1 MVRSAVLYLFII
13 TVLVKAPFDY
23 YFGIHHQILTIVQ
36 VGCIL
41 SFLARSKITFR
52 GLDLASLAFFSVL
65 GVITVL
71 PYGDAAPQVTTALT
85 IAVILIFVPKAI
97 AGLPRKELQRFSGAV
112 SILFICTT
120 VVSVVQLTN
129 TNLSVIYN
137 NFGGNIVSSN
147 GYGLLRVTGGTG
159 GTVID
164 YAAYIVVHSLFL
176 TFTWKWQ
183 RFRLVQ
189 ILCIGVA
196 SYSCFSR
203 AVFLA
208 GAVGFLIWL
217 LFRYQSRFWVV
228 SLALTPITL
237 LLGMTVLNFFV
248 EQNSQIAGTSDV
260 FRVQQWALATGKIS
274 GLDWLFG
281 VEFGRNIGVATS
293 GTKEIGDG
301 AALSILYDTGL
312 IGLALVGSIVW
323 RHLALAAADT
333 NKFMMA
339 VVMLGILAVVNSGLL
354 KVFVVMI
361 TAASFGVAM
370 GLQRVQAVSIRCSA
384 RKV

>member
-1 MVRSAVLYLFII
+1 MRRAVLYLFII
-13 TVLVKAPFDY
+13 IALVKAPFDY

-41 SFLARSKITFR
+41 SFLASSKITYR

-65 GVITVL
+65 GVITGL
-71 PYGDAAPQVTTALT
+71 TYGDAALQVTTAFT
-85 IAVILIFVPKAI
+85 IAVILIFVPRAV
-97 AGLPRKELQRFSGAV
+97 ARLPRKELLRFSGAV

-120 VVSVVQLTN
+120 LVSVVQLTN
-129 TNLSVIYN
+129 THLSIIYN

-147 GYGLLRVTGGTG
+147 GYGVLRVTGGTG

-183 RFRLVQ
+183 RFRVLQ

-196 SYSCFSR
+196 TYSCFSR

-217 LFRYQSRFWVV
+217 LLKYKSRFWVI
-228 SLALTPITL
+228 SLALTPIAL
-237 LLGMTVLNFFV
+237 LLGTTVLNFFV
-248 EQNSQIAGTSDV
+248 QQNSQIAGTSDL
-260 FRVQQWALATGKIS
+260 FRVQQWALAIGKIS

-281 VEFGRNIGVATS
+281 VQFGRNIGLSTS

-333 NKFMMA
+333 NKFIVA

-370 GLQRVQAVSIRCSA
+370 GLQRLQVASIRWSG
-384 RKV
+384 REV